1 MAFNASP
8 EVTILLRSQSAL
20 SENEISFS
28 RRTGKQSGDETRRAA
43 AGMERTVRTCNIPC
57 DRIACDSR
65 KDRSPPFDS
74 RRTSI
79 NTATLLEIR

>member
-8 EVTILLRSQSAL
+8 EVTILLRSAAL

-28 RRTGKQSGDETRRAA
+28 RRTRKQSGDETRRA

-74 RRTSI
+74 RRASI
-79 NTATLLEIR
+79 NTATLLERR